1 LYAIAQDGGI
11 TVNMADEFRLIDD
24 EILKKL
30 NDTMRELET
39 TVYKYD
45 HGFFDANFSD
55 YIENDKTIFGQG
67 VKTSAAKIDLYLI
80 YKSSKG
86 LPTLASE
93 IVNIFDLKERRVLSH
108 LGSLK
113 RKGFIY
119 SVPVEG
125 KMYVM
130 YYVKP
135 EFLKGGSLDDNTSE

>member
-1 LYAIAQDGGI
+1 MS
-11 TVNMADEFRLIDD
+11 NEFKLIDD

-30 NDTMRELET
+30 NETMIELDT

-45 HGFFDANFSD
+45 HGFFDTDFSD

-67 VKTSAAKIDLYLI
+67 IKTSAAKIDLYLI

-86 LPTLASE
+86 LPTLSME
-93 IVNIFDLKERRVLSH
+93 LINIFDLKKTRVISH
-108 LGSLK
+108 LNSLK
-113 RKGFIY
+113 RKGYIY

-125 KMYVM
+125 KPYVK

-135 EFLKGGSLDDNTSE
+135 EFLKKGDKDGSED

>member
-1 LYAIAQDGGI
+1 MS
-11 TVNMADEFRLIDD
+11 NEFKLIDD

-30 NDTMRELET
+30 NETMIKLDT

-45 HGFFDANFSD
+45 HGFFDADFSD

-67 VKTSAAKIDLYLI
+67 IKTSAAKIDLYLI

-86 LPTLASE
+86 LPTLSME
-93 IVNIFDLKERRVLSH
+93 LINIFDLKETRVISH
-108 LGSLK
+108 LNSLK
-113 RKGFIY
+113 RKGYIY

-125 KMYVM
+125 KTYVK

-135 EFLKGGSLDDNTSE
+135 EFLKKGDEDGSED

>member
-1 LYAIAQDGGI
+1 MS
-11 TVNMADEFRLIDD
+11 NEFKLIDD

-30 NDTMRELET
+30 NETMIELDT

-45 HGFFDANFSD
+45 HGFFDADFSD

-67 VKTSAAKIDLYLI
+67 IKTSAAKIDLYLI

-86 LPTLASE
+86 LPTLSME
-93 IVNIFDLKERRVLSH
+93 LINIFDLKETRVISH
-108 LGSLK
+108 LNSLK
-113 RKGFIY
+113 RKGYIY

-125 KMYVM
+125 KTYVK

-135 EFLKGGSLDDNTSE
+135 EFLKKGDEDGSEDY

>member
-1 LYAIAQDGGI
+1 MS
-11 TVNMADEFRLIDD
+11 NEFKLIDD

-30 NDTMRELET
+30 NETMIELDT

-45 HGFFDANFSD
+45 HGFFDADFSD

-67 VKTSAAKIDLYLI
+67 IKTSAAKIDLYLI

-86 LPTLASE
+86 LPTLSME
-93 IVNIFDLKERRVLSH
+93 LINIFDLKKTRVISH
-108 LGSLK
+108 LNSLK
-113 RKGFIY
+113 RKGYIY

-125 KMYVM
+125 KTYVK

-135 EFLKGGSLDDNTSE
+135 EFLKKGDEDGSED

>member
-1 LYAIAQDGGI
+1 MS
-11 TVNMADEFRLIDD
+11 NEFKLIDD

-30 NDTMRELET
+30 NETMIELDT

-45 HGFFDANFSD
+45 HGFFDTDFSD

-67 VKTSAAKIDLYLI
+67 IKTSAAKIDLYLI

-86 LPTLASE
+86 LPTLSME
-93 IVNIFDLKERRVLSH
+93 LINIFDLKKTRVISH
-108 LGSLK
+108 LNSLK
-113 RKGFIY
+113 RKGYIY

-125 KMYVM
+125 KTYVK

-135 EFLKGGSLDDNTSE
+135 EFLKKGDKDGSED

>member
-1 LYAIAQDGGI
+1 MS
-11 TVNMADEFRLIDD
+11 NEFKLIDD

-30 NDTMRELET
+30 NETMIKLDT

-45 HGFFDANFSD
+45 HGFFDADFSD

-67 VKTSAAKIDLYLI
+67 IKTSAAKIDLYLI

-86 LPTLASE
+86 LPTLSME
-93 IVNIFDLKERRVLSH
+93 LINIFDLKKTRVISH
-108 LGSLK
+108 LNSLK
-113 RKGFIY
+113 RKGYIY

-125 KMYVM
+125 KTYVK

-135 EFLKGGSLDDNTSE
+135 EFLKKGDEDGSED

>member
-1 LYAIAQDGGI
+1 MS
-11 TVNMADEFRLIDD
+11 NEFKLIDD

-30 NDTMRELET
+30 NETMIELDT

-45 HGFFDANFSD
+45 HGFFDTDFSD

-67 VKTSAAKIDLYLI
+67 IKTSAAKIDLYLI

-86 LPTLASE
+86 LPTLSME
-93 IVNIFDLKERRVLSH
+93 LINIFDLKKTRVISH
-108 LGSLK
+108 LNSLK
-113 RKGFIY
+113 RKGYIY

-125 KMYVM
+125 KTYVK

-135 EFLKGGSLDDNTSE
+135 EFLKKGDEDGSED

>member
-1 LYAIAQDGGI
+1 MS
-11 TVNMADEFRLIDD
+11 NEFKLIDD

-30 NDTMRELET
+30 NETMIKLDT

-45 HGFFDANFSD
+45 HGFFDADFSD

-67 VKTSAAKIDLYLI
+67 IKTSAAKIDLYLI

-86 LPTLASE
+86 LPTLSME
-93 IVNIFDLKERRVLSH
+93 LINIFDLKETRVISH
-108 LGSLK
+108 LNSLK
-113 RKGFIY
+113 RKGYIY

-125 KMYVM
+125 KTYVK

-135 EFLKGGSLDDNTSE
+135 EFLKKGDKDGSED

>member
-1 LYAIAQDGGI
+1 MS
-11 TVNMADEFRLIDD
+11 NEFKLIDD

-30 NDTMRELET
+30 NETMIKLDT

-45 HGFFDANFSD
+45 HGFFDADFSD

-67 VKTSAAKIDLYLI
+67 IKTSAAKIDLYLI

-86 LPTLASE
+86 LPTLSME
-93 IVNIFDLKERRVLSH
+93 LINIFDLKKTRVISH
-108 LGSLK
+108 LNSLK
-113 RKGFIY
+113 QKGYIY

-125 KMYVM
+125 KTYVK

-135 EFLKGGSLDDNTSE
+135 EFLKKGDEDGSED

>member
-1 LYAIAQDGGI
+1 M
-11 TVNMADEFRLIDD
+11 VDEFRLIDD

-30 NDTMRELET
+30 NDTMVELET

-45 HGFFDANFSD
+45 HGFFDADFSD

-67 VKTSAAKIDLYLI
+67 IKTSAAKIDLYLI

-93 IVNIFDLKERRVLSH
+93 LISIFDLKENRVLSH

-119 SVPVEG
+119 SVPVDG
-125 KMYVM
+125 KTYVM
-130 YYVKP
+130 HYVKP
-135 EFLKGGSLDDNTSE
+135 EFLKGGKLDGSKGEGSTD